1 MPDSPEVTDAIKK
14 IETRFRIET
23 YLMKLGASEAAA
35 KLLASSDEAKKF
47 VYDGVDLRFGKSDLT
62 ASDDPNARAYF
73 TTGPFKALFTPA
85 TDKVDGDDHAQPDPA
100 LLASARAGNRTAYSI
115 LARDAFNGDIK
126 ALDAALADK
135 GNSHDQVA
143 NGHDKSPHSGSSSN
157 PFFKLR
163 PNGPTGPVDKAVEAQ
178 IGRMIAV
185 MGHRKVADIAK
196 AAKSPAAPLGL
207 SITGMPLK
215 P

>member
-1 MPDSPEVTDAIKK
+1 MPDSPELTEAIRK
-14 IETRFRIET
+14 IETKFRVET
-23 YLMKLGASEAAA
+23 YLMKLGCSEEAA
-35 KLLASSDEAKKF
+35 KLIASSPDQIAKF
-47 VYDGVDLRFGKSDLT
+47 TYDGVDLRRKGSDLPI
-62 ASDDPNARAYF
+62 SDDPNAKAHF
-73 TTGPFKALFTPA
+73 LNGPFKALFAVA
-85 TDKVDGDDHAQPDPA
+85 TDKVDGDDHTQPDPA

-115 LARDAFNGDIK
+115 LARDAFNGDAVALDK
-126 ALDAALADK
+126 ALGAK
-135 GNSHDQVA
+135 GNGDGKDAA
-143 NGHDKSPHSGSSSN
+143 NGHDKSNSSN

-163 PNGPTGPVDKAVEAQ
+163 KPDGTIDKAVEAN
-178 IGRMIAV
+178 IGRMIGA